1 MWAIYKKELKTYFL
15 SPIGYITIGIFML
28 MYSIFFYL
36 TTVASLSVDM
46 GNLYYATARYGLL
59 LMVPLLTMRMF
70 SEERKN
76 GTEQLLLTSPRSV
89 TSIVLGKFFAA
100 VTVIFITV
108 LLSTIYSVIISFFGT
123 VNIPTV
129 IVTMFGF
136 LLLGMAAIS
145 VGTLASS
152 ITENQIIAAI
162 ITIIVIVAPWFL
174 VDISSVFSSIDLIDK
189 FMKFPYGLISVS
201 DLVSLIS
208 ITVMCLLITIML
220 IKRRNAV
227 KEERGEF

>member
-1 MWAIYKKELKTYFL
+1 MWTIFKKELKTYFL
-15 SPIGYITIGIFML
+15 SPIGYISIGIFML

-36 TTVASLSVDM
+36 TTISYLSVDM

-100 VTVIFITV
+100 VAVILIT
-108 LLSTIYSVIISFFGT
+108 LILSIVYSVIISFFGDI
-123 VNIPTV
+123 NIPTI
-129 IVTMFGF
+129 IVTMIGF
-136 LLLGMAAIS
+136 LLVAMAAIS
-145 VGTLASS
+145 IGMLASS

-162 ITIIVIVAPWFL
+162 LTIVVLVAPWFL
-174 VDISSVFSSIDLIDK
+174 VDMSEIFSSIDLIDK
-189 FMKFPYGLISVS
+189 FIKFPYGLVSISDVIG
-201 DLVSLIS
+201 LLS
-208 ITVMCLLITIML
+208 IAVMCILITIVL
-220 IKRRNAV
+220 IKRRKAV
-227 KEERGEF
+227 K

>member
-36 TTVASLSVDM
+36 TTVAYGSVDM

-59 LMVPLLTMRMF
+59 LMAPLLTMRMF

-208 ITVMCLLITIML
+208 ITVMCLLITIVL
-220 IKRRNAV
+220 IKRRKAV
-227 KEERGEF
+227 K